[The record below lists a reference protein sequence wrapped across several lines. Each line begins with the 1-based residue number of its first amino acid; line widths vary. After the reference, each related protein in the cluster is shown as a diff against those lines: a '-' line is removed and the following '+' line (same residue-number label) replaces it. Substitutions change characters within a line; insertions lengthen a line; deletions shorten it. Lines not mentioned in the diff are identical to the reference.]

1 MSKRIVTVFGATGVQ
16 GGSVVD
22 ALLNDAVT
30 ANTYVIRGVTR
41 NPSSAAAEA
50 LRTRGVSTVQADLN
64 DISSLS
70 KAVSG
75 SYAIFAVTDFWGPFK
90 ELGQETAAKLETAQ
104 GVNIATAALSTL
116 DTLQHFIFST
126 LPDTSRIT
134 SGIVRVPHYES
145 KVRVKE
151 YIESQPELRAVT
163 TFVWP
168 GFYAS
173 NLSWDILKPVYLTT
187 ASQYIQLQGVS
198 GDTPVYCLGDTRTN
212 FGVFVRAILMQ
223 KEKVGNGKTVFA
235 YVEKITLGGL
245 LQLWAQARDIKVQYV
260 HVDKAIYDTL
270 WPGLGGEFVMG
281 MEFWDWAKN
290 KASWLGDEGS
300 ILDWRDLNIDISALT
315 SIRQAVSALAL

>member
-1 MSKRIVTVFGATGVQ
+1 MSKRIITVFGATGVQ

-22 ALLNDAVT
+22 ALLNDAIA

-64 DISSLS
+64 DMSSLS
-70 KAVSG
+70 AAVSG
-75 SYAIFAVTDFWGPFK
+75 SYAIFAVTDFWGSFK
-90 ELGQETAAKLETAQ
+90 ELGQEKAAELETAQ

-126 LPDTSRIT
+126 LPDASRIT
-134 SGIVRVPHYES
+134 SGAVKVPHYES
-145 KVRVKE
+145 KAHVKE

-173 NLSWDILKPVYLTT
+173 NLSWDILKPVYLDT
-187 ASQYIQLQGVS
+187 AGQYIQLQGIN
-198 GDTPVYCLGDTRTN
+198 GDTPVYCLGDTRAN
-212 FGVFVRAILMQ
+212 FGVFIRAILTQ
-223 KEKVGNGKTVFA
+223 KEKVGNGNIVFA
-235 YVEKITLGGL
+235 YVEMITLGDL
-245 LQLWAQARDIKVQYV
+245 LQMWAQAHDVKAQYV
-260 HVDKAIYDTL
+260 HIEKAVYDTL

-281 MEFWDWAKN
+281 MEFWDWVKN
-290 KASWLGDEGS
+290 KGSWMGDEGS
-300 ILDWRDLNIDISALT
+300 VLNWRDLNIDVGALT
-315 SIRQAVSALAL
+315 SIEKAVSALLI